1 MRKFYFIL
9 VGLTLFS
16 TISIAQNNSP
26 ASPCSDDE
34 IMGRLLQNNPE
45 ALLEM
50 EQNENYTKA
59 FVEQLVLDRAQ
70 INSEASTAQYIIPVV
85 LHVFHWGDSGKI
97 DMDQALSGLEII
109 NDDFNG
115 LNSDWNSIDPE
126 FDSIKGTMDIQFC
139 LASIDPNGDSTTGVI
154 YYEDSLKML
163 NIPDLFVHAWDNY
176 KYLNIYLPKYT
187 SGTPSLFTAYAYYP
201 STSGS
206 NNDQGGIFYS
216 SIRWGYGSHSE
227 LSPGQDWAS
236 VGTHEVGHW
245 LNLRHT
251 FENGCFFPGDYV
263 DDTPATEG
271 GAIELSGCSNN
282 NLSCSVNTNGENYM
296 DYNHDCKKMFTQG
309 QADRMTAALTLPS
322 RITLWSPSNL
332 IATGCSPPVVGI
344 SESTAGNSVVVYPNP
359 SNENVT
365 LSFEQIPTQL
375 AIYDGQ
381 GRLVFQKT
389 ITDQSFELNTSGFK
403 RGLYFYYT
411 SFESDSS
418 TGKFVL
424 N

>member
-1 MRKFYFIL
+1 MRKSYFIL
-9 VGLTLFS
+9 VGLILFS
-16 TISIAQNNSP
+16 SMSNAQNIGP

-34 IMGRLLQNNPE
+34 ILARHFKNNPG
-45 ALLEM
+45 ALLEN
-50 EQNENYTKA
+50 EQNEEFTEA
-59 FVEQLVLDRAQ
+59 FVEQLALERAK
-70 INSEASTAQYIIPVV
+70 NNGDLSTAQYIIPVV

-97 DMDQALSGLEII
+97 DMDQALSGIDIL

-126 FDSIKGTMDIQFC
+126 FDSIKGTLDIQFC

-187 SGTPSLFTAYAYYP
+187 GGAPSLFTAYAYYP

-236 VGTHEVGHW
+236 VGTHELGHW

-263 DDTPATEG
+263 DDTPPTEG
-271 GAIELSGCSNN
+271 GAIQLSGCNN
-282 NLSCSVNTNGENYM
+282 NDSTCSVSSNGENYM

-309 QADRMTAALTLPS
+309 QVDRMTAALSLPS

-332 IATGCSPPVVGI
+332 TATGCAPPTVSI
-344 SESTAGNSVVVYPNP
+344 SENTAGNYSFVYPNP

-365 LSFEQIPTQL
+365 LTFERIPTQL
-375 AIYDGQ
+375 TIYNAQ
-381 GRLVFQKT
+381 GRLVFHKT
-389 ITDQSFELNTSGFK
+389 VTDQSFKLNTNGFS
-403 RGLYFYYT
+403 RGLYFYYAT
-411 SFESDSS
+411 FESDSS

-424 N
+424 K